1 MDGTR
6 QHNDLVVA
14 TIQEHAASLLR
25 VARRFSYCA
34 DDAQDAYQ
42 RALEIF
48 IRRAGSLERE
58 TMAAWLRTV
67 VKHEALAV
75 RAARGRQIAG
85 TEIDFDAREAP
96 QLPTDDER
104 AESFALMERSA
115 EALKRLKPQEV
126 RALLLKAQGHS
137 YQEICELTGWSYTKV
152 NRCISEGRRSF
163 LDRVADIESGR
174 ECARW
179 SPLLSA
185 VADGEASAKDITR
198 LRPHLRHCPAC
209 RARLGEFRRSPRQ
222 VAALVP
228 VAALAPG
235 MDGGDAAASLFSRV
249 WEAVTNGLHERAL
262 LSAQKLQATAEV
274 ATSGKVAAVAASA
287 AALAG
292 GGVAVTGAAGKAE
305 RPATPEHRIV
315 AKTAPAARPVATLR
329 TTTISRPAAE
339 RGAPQRGRSEKPQ
352 SSTTSSASEFVPV
365 PISHDKTPASTPAAK
380 QTADPGPGEF
390 EP

>member
-6 QHNDLVVA
+6 QHNDLVIR

-25 VARRFSYCA
+25 IARRYSYCA

-48 IRRAGSLERE
+48 IRRAGSLERD

-75 RAARGRQIAG
+75 RASRGRQIAG
-85 TEIDFDAREAP
+85 TEIDFDAREAA
-96 QLPTDDER
+96 QLPTEDER

-126 RALLLKAQGHS
+126 RALLLRAQGHS

-179 SPLLSA
+179 APLLSA
-185 VADGEASAKDITR
+185 VADGEASAKDVTR

-209 RARLGEFRRSPRQ
+209 RSRLGQFRHSPRQ

-228 VAALAPG
+228 VAAIAPG
-235 MDGGDAAASLFSRV
+235 MDGGDAAASLFTRV
-249 WEAVTNGLHERAL
+249 WEAVTSGLHERAA

-292 GGVAVTGAAGKAE
+292 GGVAVTGAAGEAE
-305 RPATPEHRIV
+305 RPAPAAHV
-315 AKTAPAARPVATLR
+315 AQPQAQRAARPATPVHTLVAARR
-329 TTTISRPAAE
+329 TTPRRDAAARRATASASRPA
-339 RGAPQRGRSEKPQ
+339 RGGEFAPTPSG
-352 SSTTSSASEFVPV
+352 TSGGNSASR
-365 PISHDKTPASTPAAK
+365 AAPPERS
-380 QTADPGPGEF
+380 APGPGEF

>member
-6 QHNDLVVA
+6 QHHDLVIK

-25 VARRFSYCA
+25 VARRYSYCA

-75 RAARGRQIAG
+75 RASRGRQIAG

-104 AESFALMERSA
+104 ADSFALMERSA

-209 RARLGEFRRSPRQ
+209 RSRLGEFRRSPRQ

-249 WEAVTNGLHERAL
+249 YEAVTSGLHERAV
-262 LSAQKLQATAEV
+262 LSAQKLQAGVEV

-292 GGVAVTGAAGKAE
+292 GGVAVTGAAGKPE
-305 RPATPEHRIV
+305 RPGPVTRHVE
-315 AKTAPAARPVATLR
+315 AKAAAPA
-329 TTTISRPAAE
+329 RPAAVPPTTVVSL
-339 RGAPQRGRSEKPQ
+339 RSAARAAPSHEPSRHA
-352 SSTTSSASEFVPV
+352 TSSKPVTGSEFVPAPAHTSETPV
-365 PISHDKTPASTPAAK
+365 SKPASSSRSG
-380 QTADPGPGEF
+380 QGPGEF